1 MCNDSAVCVE
11 YVGFL
16 AALEGDGIML
26 SFGSRRY
33 QSFISVIS
41 AFAIGFVYLVVHPTA
56 PTAVAEELPAA
67 DAKPAE
73 GADHPLLESARGK
86 ASYGIGM
93 SIGRQLSQEGIAVED
108 LESLLLGIQDALET
122 RDPRITEA
130 QFQAAMLVM
139 RQQRELKVGELAKT
153 NLQEGKDFLEKNAT
167 RKEVKTLASGLQ
179 YEVLKAAA
187 KGAKSPKAT
196 DVVSTHYKG
205 TLLSGT
211 EFDSSYKRNEPAEFG
226 VGDVI
231 AGWTE
236 ALQLMKV
243 GERWKIYIPAEL
255 AYKEAGSPPVIG
267 PNATLI
273 FELELLGIK

>member
-1 MCNDSAVCVE
+1 MLLFEFWRYPRLIAKIPVCM
-11 YVGFL
+11 VGLVFL
-16 AALEGDGIML
+16 VAYPA
-26 SFGSRRY
+26 
-33 QSFISVIS
+33 
-41 AFAIGFVYLVVHPTA
+41 A
-56 PTAVAEELPAA
+56 PTAAAEDLPAA
-67 DAKPAE
+67 TPKALE

-93 SIGRQLSQEGIAVED
+93 SIGRQLSQEGVAVDD
-108 LESLLLGIQDALET
+108 LESLLLGIQDALES

-139 RQQRELKVGELAKT
+139 RQQQQMKLNEVAKA
-153 NLQEGKDFLEKNAT
+153 NQQEGKAFLEKNAT
-167 RKEVKTLASGLQ
+167 RKKVKTLASGLQ
-179 YEVLKAAA
+179 YEILKAAA

-196 DVVSTHYKG
+196 DRVSTHYKG

-226 VGDVI
+226 VGEVI

-243 GERWKIYIPAEL
+243 GEHWKIYIPSEL

-273 FELELLGIK
+273 FELELLSIK